1 MSCLQNRVRGVCE
14 IRNKMPTQSKLVD
27 IDVDIVMN
35 IDLDDDDVVGVDVD
49 HFIVKVDVKL
59 ISIFG
64 VDLMMRLKM
73 RFRQDLWLKFLQDIK
88 IYVRFEKEKNILHVQ
103 GVPKKRH

>member
-1 MSCLQNRVRGVCE
+1 
-14 IRNKMPTQSKLVD
+14 MPTQSKLVD

-64 VDLMMRLKM
+64 VDLMMKLKM
-73 RFRQDLWLKFLQDIK
+73 RFRQDLWLKFLQYIK
-88 IYVRFEKEKNILHVQ
+88 IYVRFEKDVKTYCTYRVSQKKALIEK
-103 GVPKKRH
+103 KS

>member
-1 MSCLQNRVRGVCE
+1 
-14 IRNKMPTQSKLVD
+14 MPTQSMLVH

-49 HFIVKVDVKL
+49 HFIVEVDVKL

-64 VDLMMRLKM
+64 VNLGMKLKM
-73 RFRQDLWLKFLQDIK
+73 RFSQDLWLKFLQYIK
-88 IYVRFEKEKNILHVQ
+88 I
-103 GVPKKRH
+103 